1 MASALW
7 MASFRGAMLAVML
20 LHAAGAARIQTG
32 QMLLENSS
40 LTKVLDSVDGANSS
54 ILAPREGLS
63 MHPPLPSHDVECIQ
77 NRSNNCSQPLSL
89 MQADVKMIVSAAW
102 EEASAAGNLVSMA
115 VALLGMT
122 LLCSCCFCCL
132 TAGAGKSSAG
142 RKQFISKGRVVY
154 EWNQTDAKVNV
165 YTKLP
170 RGLKEQDIE
179 VLVWPL
185 HVQIGKKGK
194 PPFLKEEL
202 YERIEVQSSAWTT
215 SSTGELEVS
224 LQKVRAAKW
233 PCVMKAHLPKSK
245 NSTSSASLGQ
255 SGASLRSED
264 VRSSR
269 KVASPPS
276 SGDEV
281 HEGQH

>member
-1 MASALW
+1 
-7 MASFRGAMLAVML
+7 ML
-20 LHAAGAARIQTG
+20 LQAAGAARIQTS

-40 LTKVLDSVDGANSS
+40 LSKELDSVDGANSS
-54 ILAPREGLS
+54 ILALTEGQGS
-63 MHPPLPSHDVECIQ
+63 VGPCIA
-77 NRSNNCSQPLSL
+77 NRSNDCGLTSSL
-89 MQADVKMIVSAAW
+89 VQADVKMIVAAVW
-102 EEASAAGNLVSMA
+102 EEASGSGNLVAMA
-115 VALLGMT
+115 VSLLVVT
-122 LLCSCCFCCL
+122 LLCACCFCCL
-132 TAGAGKSSAG
+132 TAGAGKSSAS

-170 RGLKEQDIE
+170 RGLKEQDVE

-233 PCVMKAHLPKSK
+233 PCVMKTHLPKPK
-245 NSTSSASLGQ
+245 IPTSSTSLGQ
-255 SGASLRSED
+255 SGASLRED

-269 KVASPPS
+269 KVPSPPS

-281 HEGQH
+281 SEVRH

>member
-7 MASFRGAMLAVML
+7 MVSFRGAMLAVML
-20 LHAAGAARIQTG
+20 LHAAGAARIQTS

-40 LTKVLDSVDGANSS
+40 LTKELDSVDGANSS

-63 MHPPLPSHDVECIQ
+63 MHSPLPSHDVECIQ

-89 MQADVKMIVSAAW
+89 MQADVKMIVAAAW
-102 EEASAAGNLVSMA
+102 VLQPAVQAMA

-142 RKQFISKGRVVY
+142 RKQFIAKGRVVY
-154 EWNQTDAKVNV
+154 EWNQTDAKVTV

-255 SGASLRSED
+255 SGASPRSED